1 MEPVESE
8 DTMGGFRLGP
18 NGPRPLDLID
28 YDLRVHHLAT
38 LRLRRRI
45 REVGQERLFY
55 TPQLHREVVR
65 HKIMRDQDIA
75 NRERRL
81 EESDQYY
88 QRLVDDV
95 AENGGNQ
102 WPPPGMEMPN
112 NQAQPD
118 EHAVNVN
125 INAPPPD
132 FEEEDPDYDP
142 TEPSSVASAQ
152 EPANPPPAN
161 EGSSDEESVHS
172 VINIS
177 SDTSVINL
185 SDDDEG

>member
-1 MEPVESE
+1 
-8 DTMGGFRLGP
+8 MGGFRLGP
-18 NGPRPLDLID
+18 NGPRLLDMVD
-28 YDLRVHHLAT
+28 YDLRVQHIAT
-38 LRLRRRI
+38 IRLRERI
-45 REVGQERLFY
+45 PEAGQERLFY
-55 TPQLHREVVR
+55 TPQMQREFVR

-81 EESDQYY
+81 EELDQYY
-88 QRLVDDV
+88 QRFVDDI

-102 WPPPGMEMPN
+102 WPPPGMEVPN
-112 NQAQPD
+112 NQAQPE
-118 EHAVNVN
+118 EHGVN
-125 INAPPPD
+125 ININDPPPD

-142 TEPSSVASAQ
+142 AEPSSVASAQ
-152 EPANPPPAN
+152 GHVHPPPAN

-185 SDDDEG
+185 SDDDED

>member
-1 MEPVESE
+1 
-8 DTMGGFRLGP
+8 
-18 NGPRPLDLID
+18 
-28 YDLRVHHLAT
+28 
-38 LRLRRRI
+38 
-45 REVGQERLFY
+45 
-55 TPQLHREVVR
+55 
-65 HKIMRDQDIA
+65 MRDQDIA

-102 WPPPGMEMPN
+102 WPPPGMEVPN

-142 TEPSSVASAQ
+142 AEPSSVASAQ

-185 SDDDEG
+185 SDDDED